1 MPSLICAARWM
12 NVSVVN
18 KSSIDRSIDHPF
30 LPYTFTP
37 SRFSHR
43 ERDAQGFHALP
54 LLLTQVPKGD
64 RSARPPHPPRTR
76 RGGWRR
82 RSGRRARGPKGGW
95 GRQTLEVLALGS
107 APRSHSSCTVEVR
120 PFSAAEL
127 VLGCFEVKFCK

>member
-12 NVSVVN
+12 NVRVVN

-82 RSGRRARGPKGGW
+82 RSGRRARGPMMRAK
-95 GRQTLEVLALGS
+95 RCAAV
-107 APRSHSSCTVEVR
+107 RSYSGQSERASERARV
-120 PFSAAEL
+120 PLSF
-127 VLGCFEVKFCK
+127 FFF